1 MKNNMEKKVV
11 SIAIK
16 EAKNVIG
23 IFPNNI
29 VKANTSEHPEE
40 VELFFCV
47 PECLV
52 FAAFNDNSLSV
63 VPISDLESISD
74 LEIDLANE
82 NYAIRYGASLNMV
95 KAFVGTI
102 LKYENTKTEKEAKEE
117 VRRDLC
123 KAGVS
128 IDKETL
134 DYLKS

>member
-1 MKNNMEKKVV
+1 MEKKVV
-11 SIAIK
+11 SIAVK

-23 IFPNNI
+23 IYPNNI
-29 VKANTSEHPEE
+29 VEANTSEHPEE
-40 VELFFCV
+40 VELLFCV

-52 FAAFNDNSLSV
+52 FAAFDDNSLSV
-63 VPISDLESISD
+63 IPISDLESISD

-82 NYAIRYGASLNMV
+82 EYAIRYGASLNMV

-102 LKYENTKTEKEAKEE
+102 LRYEKDETEKEAKEE

-123 KAGVS
+123 KAGVN